1 LLEKDLTMT
10 ARTLVSAATAM
21 ALAAAL
27 LTGCATAP
35 EPSLYTRLGGKPA
48 IDAVVSEM
56 IDRTAADPGT
66 KRSFEGVKLA
76 PVKASIAD
84 QVCQATGGPCVYK
97 GDSMKLVHKGMGVST
112 AEFNGL
118 VGHLVAVLNKYK
130 VPAREQKELLDA
142 LGPMAPDIIEK
153 P

>member
-1 LLEKDLTMT
+1 MT

-27 LTGCATAP
+27 LAGCATPP
-35 EPSLYTRLGGKPA
+35 EPSLYTRLGGKAA

-56 IDRTAADPGT
+56 IDRTAADPAT

>member
-1 LLEKDLTMT
+1 MSSRTFWPTAASLALT
-10 ARTLVSAATAM
+10 
-21 ALAAAL
+21 AAL
-27 LTGCATAP
+27 VAGCATQP
-35 EPSLYTRLGGKPA
+35 PPSLYTRLGGKPA
-48 IDAVVSEM
+48 IDAVVSDM
-56 IDRTAADPGT
+56 IDLTAADPAT

-76 PVKASIAD
+76 PVKGSIAN

-118 VGHLVAVLNKYK
+118 VGHLVEVLNKYK

-142 LGPMAPDIIEK
+142 LSPMAPDIIEK